1 MGEGR
6 RFKVSLLISCGV
18 HLGFILF
25 LPQLR
30 FAPPPTEP
38 EYLEVALIRPT
49 PIRVKS
55 VARKVTPK
63 KPTETS
69 QAKPKKVE
77 PKPAKVEVKAIK
89 VEPKPAKVEVK
100 AIKVEAEAS
109 KAPAIESLP
118 VKVEPKA
125 PPEMPLLGISG
136 GAGEKLPVSPPP
148 IASESPTKVPI
159 PLAGERPSLGSGTGD
174 VGPLSAGMR
183 RGVSKEKQVLPGP
196 GGEGVAPKAAFHLKG
211 DLGYE
216 GEGGE
221 GGEGVSA
228 GRIAGPAGGRKILR
242 STEPE
247 YPAWAEASG
256 IEGRVDLKFW
266 VLPSGEVSEVE
277 VDKTSGRSEFDNLAS
292 QALREWRFERIEEK
306 EKQWGI
312 IPFIFEF

>member
-6 RFKVSLLISCGV
+6 RFKVSLLVSCGV

-25 LPQLR
+25 LPQLKL
-30 FAPPPTEP
+30 APPPTEP
-38 EYLEVALIRPT
+38 EYLEVALIRPI
-49 PIRVKS
+49 PIKAKGAV
-55 VARKVTPK
+55 RKVTPK

-69 QAKPKKVE
+69 QVKPKKVE
-77 PKPAKVEVKAIK
+77 AKPVKI
-89 VEPKPAKVEVK
+89 EVK
-100 AIKVEAEAS
+100 AIKVEAEA
-109 KAPAIESLP
+109 
-118 VKVEPKA
+118 PKA
-125 PPEMPLLGISG
+125 PLEMPLLGISG

-174 VGPLSAGMR
+174 VGPLSSGMR

-196 GGEGVAPKAAFHLKG
+196 GGEGVAPKAAFHLEG

-228 GRIAGPAGGRKILR
+228 GRITGPAGGRRIER
-242 STEPE
+242 RTEPE

-266 VLPSGEVSEVE
+266 VLPSGEVSEIE
-277 VDKTSGRSEFDNLAS
+277 VDKTSGRLEFDNLAS
-292 QALREWRFERIEEK
+292 QALREWRFEPIEEK

-312 IPFIFEF
+312 IPFVFEF

>member
-18 HLGFILF
+18 HLGFFLF
-25 LPQLR
+25 LPQLK

-38 EYLEVALIRPT
+38 EYLEVALIKPT
-49 PIRVKS
+49 PIPAKS
-55 VARKVTPK
+55 AVRKVTPK

-77 PKPAKVEVKAIK
+77 AKPVKI
-89 VEPKPAKVEVK
+89 EVK
-100 AIKVEAEAS
+100 AIKVEAEAP
-109 KAPAIESLP
+109 KAPAVESLP

-125 PPEMPLLGISG
+125 PPEMLLLGISG

-148 IASESPTKVPI
+148 VASESLTKVPI

-174 VGPLSAGMR
+174 VGPLSSGMR

-196 GGEGVAPKAAFHLKG
+196 GGEGVAPKAAFHLEG

-228 GRIAGPAGGRKILR
+228 GRIAGPAGGRRIER

-292 QALREWRFERIEEK
+292 QALREWRFEPIEEK

>member
-6 RFKVSLLISCGV
+6 RFKVSLLVSFGV

-25 LPQLR
+25 LPHLKL
-30 FAPPPTEP
+30 APPPIKP
-38 EYLEVALIRPT
+38 EYLEVALIKPT
-49 PIRVKS
+49 RIQAKGTV
-55 VARKVTPK
+55 RKVTPK

-77 PKPAKVEVKAIK
+77 AKPVKIEVKAM
-89 VEPKPAKVEVK
+89 
-100 AIKVEAEAS
+100 KVEAEA
-109 KAPAIESLP
+109 
-118 VKVEPKA
+118 PKA

-136 GAGEKLPVSPPP
+136 GAGEKLPVAPPA
-148 IASESPTKVPI
+148 IASESLIKVPI
-159 PLAGERPSLGSGTGD
+159 PLSGERPSLGSGTGD
-174 VGPLSAGMR
+174 VGSLSPGTR

-196 GGEGVAPKAAFHLKG
+196 GGEGVAPKAGFDLKG

-221 GGEGVSA
+221 GGEGVSY
-228 GRIAGPAGGRKILR
+228 GRVSGPAGGRRILR
-242 STEPE
+242 RTEPE

>member
-18 HLGFILF
+18 HLGFFLF
-25 LPQLR
+25 LPQLK
-30 FAPPPTEP
+30 FAPPPTEL
-38 EYLEVALIRPT
+38 EYLEVALIKPT
-49 PIRVKS
+49 PIRAKS
-55 VARKVTPK
+55 AVRKVTPK

-77 PKPAKVEVKAIK
+77 AKPVKI
-89 VEPKPAKVEVK
+89 EVK
-100 AIKVEAEAS
+100 AIKVEAEA
-109 KAPAIESLP
+109 
-118 VKVEPKA
+118 PKA
-125 PPEMPLLGISG
+125 APEMPLLGISG

-148 IASESPTKVPI
+148 VTSESPTKVPI

-174 VGPLSAGMR
+174 VGPLSSGMR
-183 RGVSKEKQVLPGP
+183 RGVSKEKQLLPGP
-196 GGEGVAPKAAFHLKG
+196 GGEGVAPKAAFHLEG

-228 GRIAGPAGGRKILR
+228 GRIAGPAGERRILR

-256 IEGRVDLKFW
+256 IEGRVELKFW

>member
-6 RFKVSLLISCGV
+6 RFKVSLLVSCGV

-25 LPQLR
+25 LPQLKL
-30 FAPPPTEP
+30 APPPTEP

-49 PIRVKS
+49 PVKAKGA
-55 VARKVTPK
+55 VRKVTPK

-69 QAKPKKVE
+69 QVKPKKVE
-77 PKPAKVEVKAIK
+77 AKPVKI
-89 VEPKPAKVEVK
+89 EVK
-100 AIKVEAEAS
+100 AIKVEAEA
-109 KAPAIESLP
+109 
-118 VKVEPKA
+118 PKA
-125 PPEMPLLGISG
+125 PLEMPLLGISG

-148 IASESPTKVPI
+148 IASESLTKVPI

-174 VGPLSAGMR
+174 VGPLSSGMR

-196 GGEGVAPKAAFHLKG
+196 GGEGVAPKAAFHLEG

-228 GRIAGPAGGRKILR
+228 GRIAGPAGGRRILR

-277 VDKTSGRSEFDNLAS
+277 VDKTSGRLEFDNLAS
-292 QALREWRFERIEEK
+292 QALREWRFEPIEEK